1 MKRDEAAAAK
11 SRYPPALQPRI
22 KEKERERKRESN
34 LTTPDGY
41 TYVLRLAAHSLYM
54 LPVISAI
61 GLTVSCEIKK
71 RLLYLFIVGFFESIW
86 EPTCFIHP

>member
-11 SRYPPALQPRI
+11 SRYPPAPQPRI

-41 TYVLRLAAHSLYM
+41 TYVLRLAFPLHA
-54 LPVISAI
+54 
-61 GLTVSCEIKK
+61 SCHIC
-71 RLLYLFIVGFFESIW
+71 YWTDCVM
-86 EPTCFIHP
+86 